1 MVVWEIQQGMDGLFV
16 QGIYFN
22 RILLYCFTLRRMNLF
37 KPKII
42 LYFFT
47 FSSGCTLPQSSIFE
61 LEWDVYLNYFR
72 IITAM
77 NRNDHYVTQL
87 SLEVGLSI

>member
-1 MVVWEIQQGMDGLFV
+1 MGYLYKVSTSIEFSKFIKLF
-16 QGIYFN
+16 
-22 RILLYCFTLRRMNLF
+22 
-37 KPKII
+37 
-42 LYFFT
+42 FFT
-47 FSSGCTLPQSSIFE
+47 YSTECTLPQNSIYE

>member
-22 RILLYCFTLRRMNLF
+22 RMNLF
-37 KPKII
+37 KPKI
-42 LYFFT
+42 YFFT
-47 FSSGCTLPQSSIFE
+47 FSSGCTLPQNSIYE